1 MYEFTKWI
9 DKIVLQTKT
18 MFSASDLLRFLQSK
32 ELIRRTLDKEGLWTA
47 VVDKREKII
56 DNISF
61 LSFFQKIKLKLA

>member
-32 ELIRRTLDKEGLWTA
+32 ELIRRTLDKERL
-47 VVDKREKII
+47 
-56 DNISF
+56 
-61 LSFFQKIKLKLA
+61 